1 MKRLPVADNGDMVT
15 GYSIGAALR
24 LSIRRRMWRFCM
36 PALACLVAAASACA
50 APDRGA
56 EARHLQAEIAKM
68 PGVDSVDPH
77 YINDFENGAE
87 LKLVVTMPKASEE
100 QIAAVASRITS
111 IKDGDFD
118 GYRQSCDFVVG
129 DGLEVKRG
137 AQLDSAQIAHDTHR
151 LRELRTRVPP
161 SAMQWSR
168 DGTGSRLEVW
178 TVEHTSDVL
187 TAVLAAVN
195 PEPMTVYIRSAEP
208 TKYPTWEVGV
218 PISGEQRATIDTLLS
233 RLALPV
239 YYVRIDNARITAL
252 SVYITDTARAYADLK
267 SVISAVAPTKES
279 PLQLEWHIMVEHDN
293 FHQFIGSLTVPS
305 CPQADGAP
313 KTQDPQGLTAEA
325 ATLQR
330 QLQSEFNH
338 C

>member
-1 MKRLPVADNGDMVT
+1 
-15 GYSIGAALR
+15 
-24 LSIRRRMWRFCM
+24 M
-36 PALACLVAAASACA
+36 PAVACLVAAASACA

-68 PGVDSVDPH
+68 PGVDSVDPG

-111 IKDGDFD
+111 IKDGHFD

-129 DGLEVKRG
+129 DELEVKRG
-137 AQLDSAQIAHDTHR
+137 AQLDPAQIVDDTHR
-151 LRELRTRVPP
+151 LRELRTRVPQ
-161 SAMQWSR
+161 SAIQWSR
-168 DGTGSRLEVW
+168 EGTSARLDVW
-178 TVEHTSDVL
+178 DVEHTSDVL
-187 TAVLAAVN
+187 TAVLAAVK
-195 PEPMTVYIRSAEP
+195 PEAMTVYVRSAEP

-218 PISGEQRATIDTLLS
+218 PISGQQRATIDTLLS

-252 SVYITDTARAYADLK
+252 SVYITDTARAYGDLK
-267 SVISAVAPTKES
+267 SVISDVAPTKQH
-279 PLQLEWHIMVEHDN
+279 PLQLEWTRMVEPDN
-293 FHQFIGSLTVPS
+293 FHQFTGSLKVPS
-305 CPQADGAP
+305 CTRGEGAP
-313 KTQDPQGLTAEA
+313 KTQAPQGYQIVEA
-325 ATLQR
+325 AALQR
-330 QLQSEFNH
+330 RLESDFND